1 MKEVSLDFSHVKTYR
16 ELHEYF
22 KTVFSL
28 PDYYGRNL
36 DALWDCLRCSF
47 EVDTHITLI
56 GLEKMTNGLENLV
69 DDIKTLFLALERE
82 EREVTVEFIEETAQ
96 DKSAYLI

>member
-1 MKEVSLDFSHVKTYR
+1 MERIVLNFSEIRTWW

-22 KTVFSL
+22 KEVFSL

-47 EVDTHITLI
+47 EVDTRITLV
-56 GLEKMTNGLENLV
+56 GLDKMTNGLENLV
-69 DDIKTLFLALERE
+69 DDIKELFLDLEAE
-82 EREVTVEFIEETAQ
+82 EREVTVEFVEGNTGDNSGYMI
-96 DKSAYLI
+96 